1 MASLPQT
8 TSDGDADVYVDDLP
22 PVEWLSAEEARALF
36 DERARKIAGMSGE
49 DFVRRWEAGEIEDAD
64 DSELMALVLMI
75 PFSR

>member
-8 TSDGDADVYVDDLP
+8 TPDGEPDVYDDGLP

-36 DERARKIAGMSGE
+36 DERAREVVDMSGDE
-49 DFVRRWEAGEIEDAD
+49 FVRRWEAGEFDAD
-64 DSELMALVLMI
+64 DRSDLMALVLMI